1 MIDHLVRDLQVLR
14 KADLLIGKIW
24 LDILLRRAGL
34 IAFSALIAVFGLG
47 MVNVAGLYALQASVG
62 QAWAAAAVA
71 LIDIVI
77 AAIVLLLASKS
88 RPGPELELAFE
99 VRKMAVDSIEADA
112 HDLKLTVE
120 AVGQGLK
127 NVRANIAEL
136 AHNPLDVAARKLLV
150 PAALSMLKGMRSK
163 KEQA

>member
-1 MIDHLVRDLQVLR
+1 MIDHLVRDLQVLK
-14 KADLLIGKIW
+14 KADFLIGKIW

-34 IAFSALIAVFGLG
+34 IAFSGLIAVFGLG
-47 MVNVAGLYALQASVG
+47 MVNVAGFYALQVSIG

-77 AAIVLLLASKS
+77 AAIVLLLASRS

-99 VRKMAVDSIEADA
+99 VRKMAFDSIEADA
-112 HDLKLTVE
+112 RDLKLTVE
-120 AVGQGLK
+120 AVGQELK
-127 NVRANIAEL
+127 NVRANITEL

-150 PAALSMLKGMRSK
+150 PAVLSMLKGMRSR